1 MSMTVFAAL
10 IPLLGW
16 ASTIVVQV
24 IHAHLHAERTRNE
37 IRLMEAR
44 RNLDDVIADVIA
56 KVEAD
61 IAAGELEPDPI
72 EVHHDPVGI
81 DGSCIRVR

>member
-1 MSMTVFAAL
+1 MSMTVLAAL
-10 IPLLGW
+10 IPFLGCM
-16 ASTIVVQV
+16 AQLVVV
-24 IHAHLHAERTRNE
+24 HLRYERARDE

-72 EVHHDPVGI
+72 DVHHDPVGI